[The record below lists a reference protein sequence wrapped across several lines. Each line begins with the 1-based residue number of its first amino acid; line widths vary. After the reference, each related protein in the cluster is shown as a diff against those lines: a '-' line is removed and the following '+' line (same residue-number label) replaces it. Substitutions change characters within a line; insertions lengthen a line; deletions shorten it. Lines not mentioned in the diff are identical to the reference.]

1 MHVAD
6 YVWYITVGLLLALL
20 AFDVFIIGRR
30 PHEPSTRESAR
41 AIIFYVSLAVIFGL
55 GVWIFS
61 GGRYAGEFFAGWL
74 TEYSLSV
81 DNLFIFLIIMA
92 RFQVPRKYQQTALL
106 VGIILALFFR
116 GIFIAVGAAAINQ
129 FSWVFYVFGAFLV
142 YTAIHLAKQGENDD
156 EDYKENAVIRFAKRR
171 LKATDEYNGVK
182 LTVVQNGK
190 RFVTPMAIVIIALG
204 TTDLLFALDSI
215 PAIYGLT
222 QEPFLVFTANVFALM
237 GLRQLY
243 FLLGDLL
250 RRLVY
255 LSLGLSVVLA
265 FIGVKLVLHAMH
277 ENELPFINGG
287 EHITWAPEIPIYVSL
302 GFIIV
307 TLGVTTILS
316 LRKSRNNP
324 YHPPADPAVDG
335 SDGTADAAPATGE
348 VQDGRTQDV
357 AAQAGGGELDE
368 ATRAE
373 IEGIHEPEPEQ
384 TDSKKS

>member
-1 MHVAD
+1 VHVAD
-6 YVWYITVGLLLALL
+6 YVWYITVGVLLALL

-30 PHEPSTRESAR
+30 PHEPSTKESAT
-41 AIIFYVSLAVIFGL
+41 AIVFYVSLAVLFGL
-55 GVWIFS
+55 GVWVFS
-61 GGRYAGEFFAGWL
+61 GGQYAGEFFAGWL

-129 FSWVFYVFGAFLV
+129 FSWIFYLFGAFLV
-142 YTAIHLAKQGENDD
+142 YTAVHLARQGENDD

-182 LTVVQNGK
+182 LTVVKNGK
-190 RFVTPMAIVIIALG
+190 RLVTPMAIVIIALG

-222 QEPFLVFTANVFALM
+222 QEPFLVFAANVFALM

-287 EHITWAPEIPIYVSL
+287 EHISWAPEIPIWVSL
-302 GFIIV
+302 GFIII
-307 TLGVTTILS
+307 TLGITTILS
-316 LRKSRNNP
+316 LRKSRTMP
-324 YHPPADPAVDG
+324 SRPADDE
-335 SDGTADAAPATGE
+335 SDDSTADASPATE
-348 VQDGRTQDV
+348 QVSATDSHTL

-373 IEGIHEPEPEQ
+373 IEGIQAPEQ